1 MTARALVQ
9 AGVAALC
16 VSPLPLAA
24 QAAARRPS
32 PFCLRGHP
40 LRACRSYL
48 VFEVTGAKGVI
59 STSHQVFLDPAIPVF
74 TEADIGS
81 YLAWTVGGMVN
92 RDSTH
97 ALGATLQ
104 AGLISEGVRA
114 ALQGRSRKWVTDDA
128 AFDVAVGILSTPQ
141 NAAHVGTATAYGLTG
156 ESAFGVGDQVSA
168 FVSGDLVRSRS
179 HTSAALHV
187 GGRVG
192 SYTAMVATALMG
204 VIVLT
209 ITSQAN
215 RFD

>member
-1 MTARALVQ
+1 MTARALVL

-24 QAAARRPS
+24 QAAAGRPS

-48 VFEVTGAKGVI
+48 VFEVTGAKDVI

-114 ALQGRSRKWVTDDA
+114 ALQGRWRTWVADDA
-128 AFDVAVGILSTPQ
+128 AFDVTVGILSTPQ
-141 NAAHVGTATAYGLTG
+141 NAAHVGTATAYGLTA
-156 ESAFGVGDQVSA
+156 ESAFSVGDQVSA

-179 HTSAALHV
+179 HTSAALHA
-187 GGRVG
+187 GGRFG

-209 ITSQAN
+209 ITSQAS